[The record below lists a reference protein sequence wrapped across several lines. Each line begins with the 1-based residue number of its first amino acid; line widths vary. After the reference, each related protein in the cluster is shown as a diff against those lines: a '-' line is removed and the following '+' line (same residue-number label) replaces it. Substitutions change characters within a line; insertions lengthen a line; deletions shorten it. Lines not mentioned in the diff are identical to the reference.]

1 VIQEK
6 NGDTIHYDFTQWT
19 SVANLKNMN
28 YSVKTYQDQSI
39 RSIDVKKAL
48 DAAKGEVKV
57 IKLLSEQAI
66 DDIST
71 NF

>member
-1 VIQEK
+1 M
-6 NGDTIHYDFTQWT
+6 D
-19 SVANLKNMN
+19 LKNLT

-39 RSIDVKKAL
+39 RKIDVRKAL

-57 IKLLSEQAI
+57 IKLHSGQAI